1 LSAIIRYAAWQNWG
15 EKGWYDACM
24 VTLALPLWHYGV
36 EKAVFGS
43 PTWAQM
49 AMAYT
54 IDGGGFVWM
63 WLVRND
69 VLGL

>member
-1 LSAIIRYAAWQNWG
+1 
-15 EKGWYDACM
+15 M